1 MFIMLLTIP
10 LSRLAVVD
18 FMFFFVFQINAYK
31 EKFYEE
37 TLVLVTEGNFN
48 LLQVSNSPHKMKT

>member
-1 MFIMLLTIP
+1 MLLTIP
-10 LSRLAVVD
+10 LSRLTVVD